1 MEDIF
6 KPRII
11 LVDDEVEVLQSLER
25 IFRREYETIAFNDPA
40 KAIEFIKMTPIHI
53 IICDMRMPEISGDK
67 VLAQV
72 KQHQPKARRILLS
85 GYSDM
90 QSTIAAINDGGIHA
104 YVAKPWD
111 NKQLKEIVSDSLQV
125 IKLEVE
131 NQKLT
136 KQLKAN
142 NENLENLNKQLDKK
156 VEERTRSLKQTVTQL
171 KISIKKQR
179 KQLQQVIDMVSLI
192 SAEHRRE
199 HHQHDIRVAKQ
210 CRLLGHQMGL
220 QKVELTYLYLAAQL
234 HAIGEISLP
243 ESLLNKP
250 DSQMNNKELLQ
261 LHSQATIGA
270 DILDVMPSLKNIS
283 DTLRYQYEKFN
294 GHGYP
299 GEKANKEIPLASRI
313 LAVIRDYDKFVSG
326 YATSQKLQ
334 PKDAL
339 RQLKNQADRIY
350 DNEVVLAFEHLLH
363 NIPAGSDTE
372 FCFTLEMLKPGMVIA
387 QDVKYNNGN
396 VLITKHTELT
406 EATIDRM
413 EQYEFEHDFTFFIY
427 ILIPENIPSE
437 VN

>member
-1 MEDIF
+1 MEDVF

-85 GYSDM
+85 GYSDI

-136 KQLKAN
+136 KQLKVN
-142 NENLENLNKQLDKK
+142 NENLESLNVQLDKK
-156 VEERTRSLKQTVTQL
+156 VEERTRSLKQTVSQL
-171 KISIKKQR
+171 KLSIKKQR

-192 SAEHRRE
+192 SAEHRQD
-199 HHQHDIRVAKQ
+199 HHQHDIRIAKQ
-210 CRLLGHQMGL
+210 CRLLGHQLGL
-220 QKVELTYLYLAAQL
+220 EKVELTYLYLAAQL

-250 DSQMNNKELLQ
+250 DSQMNNSELLQ
-261 LHSQATIGA
+261 LHSQATKGA
-270 DILDVMPSLKNIS
+270 DILDVMPSLKHIS

-299 GEKANKEIPLASRI
+299 GVKANKEIPLASRI
-313 LAVIRDYDKFVSG
+313 LAVVRDYDKFVSG

-339 RQLKNQADRIY
+339 RQLKNQSNRKY
-350 DNEVVLAFEHLLH
+350 DSEIVDAFEHLLN
-363 NIPAGSDTE
+363 NIPAGSDAE
-372 FCFTLEMLKPGMVIA
+372 FCFTLDMLEPGMVIA

-396 VLITKHTELT
+396 VLITKDTELT

-413 EQYEFEHDFTFFIY
+413 EQYELEHDFTFFIF
-427 ILIPENIPSE
+427 ILIPEKTSSE